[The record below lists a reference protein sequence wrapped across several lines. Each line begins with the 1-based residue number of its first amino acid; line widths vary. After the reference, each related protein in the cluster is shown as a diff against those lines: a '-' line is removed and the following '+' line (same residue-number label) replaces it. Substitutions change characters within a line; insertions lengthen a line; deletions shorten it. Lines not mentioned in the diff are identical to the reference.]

1 MQDDEF
7 EWDDA
12 KVAGNLAR
20 HWVSFEIARR
30 AFADPFAIVRDD
42 LRVDYGEDRSTIT
55 GMVDDRLPF
64 VAYTMREHRIRIIM
78 ARHAEPFERKLYH
91 EANTQD

>member
-12 KVAGNLAR
+12 KAAGNLTR
-20 HWVSFEIARR
+20 HGVSFEIARR
-30 AFADPFAIVRDD
+30 AFADPFAITRYD
-42 LRVDYGEDRSTIT
+42 LREDYGEDRSTIP
-55 GMVDDRLPF
+55 GMVGDRMLF

-78 ARHAEPFERKLYH
+78 ARHAEPFERKSYH